1 MVQRTFSGYDHL
13 FCAEI
18 LPRTLS
24 CKLTLRQGSSRSKIR
39 PQGLIPLQFCV
50 VACKMKFFF

>member
-1 MVQRTFSGYDHL
+1 MVQCTFSGYDHL

-18 LPRTLS
+18 LPQTLS

-39 PQGLIPLQFCV
+39 PQGLIPLQF
-50 VACKMKFFF
+50 A